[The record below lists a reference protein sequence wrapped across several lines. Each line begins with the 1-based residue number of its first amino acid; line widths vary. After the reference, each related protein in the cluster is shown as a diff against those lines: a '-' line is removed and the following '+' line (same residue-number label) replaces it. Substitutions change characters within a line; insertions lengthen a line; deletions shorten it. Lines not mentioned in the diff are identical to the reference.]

1 MPLQLAAVFVNRH
14 TMKLAIK
21 TAGLTDPGLVRTNNE
36 DAVCVDDR
44 LGLLIVADGMGGH
57 QAGEVA
63 SGIAIKAI
71 PDRLRQLGEDETEN
85 NGFSHETNCLGLSFQ
100 TANQKIF
107 EAAQRS
113 PNDNG
118 MGTTCTAILI
128 KGNRFSVA
136 HVGDTRCYLFRH
148 GQLAQITEDHSL
160 VMEQLKFGLISREEA
175 SQANQNVLTRSL
187 GTHPEVKIDL
197 DEHPLFPGDVLL
209 LCSDGL
215 GKELTEKQVTQ
226 IISETPE
233 PSELVRRLVAQANAA
248 GGRDNITVAVA
259 HIQEAGWGDWIRRLF
274 R

>member
-1 MPLQLAAVFVNRH
+1 
-14 TMKLAIK
+14 MKLSIK
-21 TAGLTDPGLVRTNNE
+21 TAGLTNPGLVRSNNE

-71 PDRLRQLGEDETEN
+71 PDRLRQLSEDETEN
-85 NGFSHETNCLGLSFQ
+85 NGFSHETNRLGLSLQ
-100 TANQKIF
+100 TANQMIF
-107 EAAQRS
+107 EAARRS
-113 PNDNG
+113 PDDNG

-128 KGNRFSVA
+128 TGNRLSLA
-136 HVGDTRCYLFRH
+136 HVGDTRCYLFRN
-148 GQLAQITEDHSL
+148 GELAQLTEDHSL
-160 VMEQLKFGLISREEA
+160 VMEQLKYGLISKEQA
-175 SQANQNVLTRSL
+175 SQVNQNVLTRSL
-187 GTHPEVKIDL
+187 GTQPEVKIDL

-215 GKELTEKQVTQ
+215 GKELTNEQVTQ
-226 IISETPE
+226 IMADTPE
-233 PSELVRRLVAQANAA
+233 PNVLVRRLVDQANAA

-259 HIQEAGWGDWIRRLF
+259 HVKEAGWGDWIRDLF